1 MKSHKKR
8 DYNSCNPYGGSSGDF
23 CRNPEPEATQTKK
36 NAPSFIFQR
45 SGITPMISG
54 LR

>member
-1 MKSHKKR
+1 MKSHKKEIN
-8 DYNSCNPYGGSSGDF
+8 NSCNPYGGSSGDF
-23 CRNPEPEATQTKK
+23 CRNPETGGDTDEKMH
-36 NAPSFIFQR
+36 PSFIFQR